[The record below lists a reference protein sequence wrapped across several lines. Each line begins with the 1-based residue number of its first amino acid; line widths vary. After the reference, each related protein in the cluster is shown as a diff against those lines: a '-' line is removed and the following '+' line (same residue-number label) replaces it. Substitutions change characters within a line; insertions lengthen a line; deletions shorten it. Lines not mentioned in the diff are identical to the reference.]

1 MIYTYVDTMQQGVVT
16 RPMYVLVEDDDTLA
30 SVRTPSHG
38 QFGAYH
44 WRLPCERPKPIS
56 A

>member
-1 MIYTYVDTMQQGVVT
+1 MQQGVVT
-16 RPMYVLVEDDDTLA
+16 RPMYVLVEDDVSTQC
-30 SVRTPSHG
+30 HG